1 MNLNLFIV
9 LMEIFPFFKGPA
21 VRKMAQADFV
31 VVSVLSHFEFAAMFE
46 AEPMVEA
53 LELAVVQTAVGYFLK
68 QAVEIVAGVLCQC
81 FQTLAAQIG

>member
-9 LMEIFPFFKGPA
+9 LMGIFAFFEGPA
-21 VRKMAQADFV
+21 VRKMVQADFV

-46 AEPMVEA
+46 AELMVEA

-68 QAVEIVAGVLCQC
+68 QAIEIVAGVLCQC
-81 FQTLAAQIG
+81 F

>member
-31 VVSVLSHFEFAAMFE
+31 IVSVLSYFEFAAAFE
-46 AEPMVEA
+46 AEPVVES
-53 LELAVVQTAVGYFLK
+53 LRTSRCSDGCR
-68 QAVEIVAGVLCQC
+68 VLS
-81 FQTLAAQIG
+81 